1 MQTSNREPERVGIMK
16 NHQFLNEFNKNKALF
31 IMIAPAVLLTI
42 ILSYIPMSGLV
53 LAFKNFRYDLG
64 VFGSP
69 WAGFE
74 NFKYFF
80 LSGTGA
86 RVTFNTI
93 FYNLINLIT
102 SQFLSMLV
110 AIFITEIF
118 GKTYKKICQSLIFL
132 PYFISW
138 VIVGTFIYNIFNYE
152 TGTFNS
158 ILKFFNM
165 EPINMYSIPSAW
177 VWIIMIFNSWKW
189 VGYNSIIYMAAIT
202 NIDVECYE
210 AADIDG
216 ANIFQKIRSITF
228 PSIMP
233 TIIVMLLLNV
243 GRILRGDFQMFYQ
256 IVGNNGQLYNTTDV
270 IDTFVFRSLLTS
282 SDMGMTAAVSFY
294 QSVLCLV
301 IILAVNGIVKRVNKE
316 YALF

>member
-1 MQTSNREPERVGIMK
+1 MRNNE
-16 NHQFLNEFNKNKALF
+16 FLNEFNKNKALF
-31 IMIAPAVLLTI
+31 LMIAPAVILTI
-42 ILSYIPMSGLV
+42 ILCYIPMSGLV
-53 LAFKNFRYDLG
+53 MAFKNFRYDMG

-69 WAGFE
+69 WSGLE

-93 FYNLINLIT
+93 FFNLINLIT
-102 SQFLSMLV
+102 SQFLSMVV
-110 AIFITEIF
+110 AIFIAEIF
-118 GKTYKKICQSLIFL
+118 GRTYKKVCQSLIFL

-138 VIVGTFIYNIFNYE
+138 VIVGTFVYNIFNYE

-158 ILKFFNM
+158 ILKFFGQD
-165 EPINMYSIPSAW
+165 PINMYSIPSAW

-256 IVGNNGQLYNTTDV
+256 IVGNNGQLFNATDV

-282 SDMGMTAAVSFY
+282 SDIGMTAAVSFY
-294 QSVLCLV
+294 QSLLCL
-301 IILAVNGIVKRVNKE
+301 IIIVTVNGIVKRVNKE

>member
-1 MQTSNREPERVGIMK
+1 
-16 NHQFLNEFNKNKALF
+16 
-31 IMIAPAVLLTI
+31 MIAPAVILTV
-42 ILSYIPMSGLV
+42 ILCYIPMSGLV

-80 LSGTGA
+80 MSGTGA

-93 FYNLINLIT
+93 FFNLINLVT
-102 SQFLSMLV
+102 SQFLSMVV

-118 GKTYKKICQSLIFL
+118 GRTYKKICQSLIFL

-138 VIVGTFIYNIFNYE
+138 VIVGTFVYNIFNYE
-152 TGTFNS
+152 TGTLNAV
-158 ILKFFNM
+158 LKFFNM
-165 EPINMYSIPSAW
+165 DPVNMYSIPSAW
-177 VWIIMIFNSWKW
+177 IWIIMIFNSWKW

-202 NIDVECYE
+202 NIDTECYE

-256 IVGNNGQLYNTTDV
+256 IVGNNGQLYNATDV

-282 SDMGMTAAVSFY
+282 SDMGMTAAVTFY
-294 QSVLCLV
+294 QSVLCF
-301 IILAVNGIVKRVNKE
+301 IIIVAVNGIVKKVNKE